1 MANVA
6 PRKADIVRWRREIVD
21 LLEDFPRQHA
31 ALGSAMAAF
40 GEPFDLKRFK
50 IAYETQTDMGAYN
63 RAQAVERA
71 LGRVQNYTA
80 DLAVAGVRLA
90 GLEPAA
96 RADGG
101 AARGAFETLKTAD
114 VIDGELCRRLVRA
127 QKARATIE
135 HSYVNV
141 PAGTVHRTA
150 QLVHESSRDF
160 VGPYRRWIEA
170 LL

>member
-1 MANVA
+1 MTGKE
-6 PRKADIVRWRREIVD
+6 PRKADLARWRREIVD
-21 LLEDFPRQHA
+21 LLGDFPRQHA

-50 IAYETQTDMGAYN
+50 LAYETQTDMARYN

-80 DLAVAGVRLA
+80 DLAIAGVKLA
-90 GLEPAA
+90 GLETTVGS
-96 RADGG
+96 GG
-101 AARGAFETLKTAD
+101 AQGAFEALRTAR

-141 PAGTVHRTA
+141 PAGTVHRAA

-160 VGPYRRWIEA
+160 VGPYRRWIEG
-170 LL
+170 LI

>member
-1 MANVA
+1 MTDGA
-6 PRKADIVRWRREIVD
+6 PRKADIARRRREIFD
-21 LLEDFPRQHA
+21 LLADFPRQHA
-31 ALGSAMAAF
+31 ALGAAMAAF
-40 GEPFDLKRFK
+40 GEPFELKRFK
-50 IAYETQTDMGAYN
+50 AAYETQTDMEAYN

-80 DLAVAGVRLA
+80 DLAVAGVKLA
-90 GLEPAA
+90 GLESSP
-96 RADGG
+96 RIDGG
-101 AARGAFETLKTAD
+101 AAQRAFEVLRKAG
-114 VIDGELCRRLVRA
+114 VIDGNLCRRLIRA

-150 QLVHESSRDF
+150 QLVHESAREF
-160 VGPYRRWIEA
+160 IGPYRRWVEE

>member
-1 MANVA
+1 MTGRE
-6 PRKADIVRWRREIVD
+6 PRKADVERWRREIVD
-21 LLEDFPRQHA
+21 LLGDFPRQHA

-40 GEPFDLKRFK
+40 GEPFDPKRFRA
-50 IAYETQTDMGAYN
+50 AYETRTDMEAYN

-80 DLAVAGVRLA
+80 DLAIAGVKLA
-90 GLEPAA
+90 GLKPAA
-96 RADGG
+96 GADGG
-101 AARGAFETLKTAD
+101 AAQRAFETLRTAR
-114 VIDGELCRRLVRA
+114 VIDGELCRRLVRT

-141 PAGTVHRTA
+141 PAGTVHRA
-150 QLVHESSRDF
+150 ALLVHESARDF
-160 VGPYRRWIEA
+160 MGPYRRWIED

>member
-1 MANVA
+1 MASEV
-6 PRKADIVRWRREIVD
+6 PRKADLARWRREIVD

-50 IAYETQTDMGAYN
+50 AAYETQTDMEAYN

-80 DLAVAGVRLA
+80 DLAAAGARLA
-90 GLEPAA
+90 GLEISAHA
-96 RADGG
+96 N
-101 AARGAFETLKTAD
+101 RGTAQRAFETLRAAG

-141 PAGTVHRTA
+141 PAGTVHRAA
-150 QLVHESSRDF
+150 QLVHESARDF
-160 VGPYRRWIEA
+160 VGPYRRWIEE

>member
-1 MANVA
+1 MASEA
-6 PRKADIVRWRREIVD
+6 PRKADIARWRREIVD

-50 IAYETQTDMGAYN
+50 VAYETQTDMEAYN

-80 DLAVAGVRLA
+80 DLAIAGVRLA
-90 GLEPAA
+90 GLESTTP
-96 RADGG
+96 ADGG
-101 AARGAFETLKTAD
+101 PARQAFEALRTAQ
-114 VIDGELCRRLVRA
+114 VIDGELCRRLLRA

-141 PAGTVHRTA
+141 PAGTVHRAA

-160 VGPYRRWIEA
+160 AGPYRRWIEA

>member
-1 MANVA
+1 MASEA
-6 PRKADIVRWRREIVD
+6 PRKADIARWRREIVD

-50 IAYETQTDMGAYN
+50 VAYETQTDMEAYN

-80 DLAVAGVRLA
+80 DLAIAGVRLA
-90 GLEPAA
+90 GLESTIPANGGPA
-96 RADGG
+96 RQ
-101 AARGAFETLKTAD
+101 AFEALRTAQ
-114 VIDGELCRRLVRA
+114 VIDGKLCRRLLRA
-127 QKARATIE
+127 QRARATIE

-141 PAGTVHRTA
+141 PAGTVHQAA

>member
-1 MANVA
+1 MANEA
-6 PRKADIVRWRREIVD
+6 PRKADIARWRREIVD

-50 IAYETQTDMGAYN
+50 VAYETQTDMEAYN

-80 DLAVAGVRLA
+80 DLAIVGVRLA
-90 GLEPAA
+90 GLEPTSRTDRSAA
-96 RADGG
+96 QR
-101 AARGAFETLKTAD
+101 AFEGLRTAR
-114 VIDGELCRRLVRA
+114 VIGGELCRRLIRA

-141 PAGTVHRTA
+141 PAGTVHRAA
-150 QLVHESSRDF
+150 QLVHQSAREF
-160 VGPYRRWIEA
+160 IGPYRRWVEE